1 MESST
6 LSLISG
12 IFVIAAAVLVATLCT
27 ILIVAFL
34 KLYRPVREATQ
45 NSARAT
51 EDLRRVAAHLAD
63 VSEETAQNLAQTSRN
78 LVAITDKTRDGT
90 EDLTNAIRSVDEAAQ
105 SIGATATTATRVAE
119 MIGRLIP
126 QGTGG
131 GATGVGGLLRLV
143 RGMFGG
149 RQTSGDGGG
158 DQGA

>member
-12 IFVIAAAVLVATLCT
+12 IFVIAAAVLVATLCS

-34 KLYRPVREATQ
+34 KFYRPVREATQ

-78 LVAITDKTRDGT
+78 LVAITEKAREGT
-90 EDLTNAIRSVDEAAQ
+90 DDLANAIHSVDEAAR

-126 QGTGG
+126 QGSGG
-131 GATGVGGLLRLV
+131 GASGVGALLRLV

-149 RQTSGDGGG
+149 SRAPEDGGS
-158 DQGA
+158 D

>member
-12 IFVIAAAVLVATLCT
+12 IFVIAAAILVATLCS

-34 KLYRPVREATQ
+34 KFYRPVREATQ
-45 NSARAT
+45 NSVRAT

-78 LVAITDKTRDGT
+78 LVAITDKARDGT

-158 DQGA
+158 DQGT

>member
-6 LSLISG
+6 LSLISD
-12 IFVIAAAVLVATLCT
+12 IFVIAAAILVAMLCA

-34 KLYRPVREATQ
+34 KFYRPVRETTQ
-45 NSARAT
+45 NSAKAAQ
-51 EDLRRVAAHLAD
+51 DLRRVAAHLAD

-78 LVAITDKTRDGT
+78 LVAITEKARDGT
-90 EDLTNAIRSVDEAAQ
+90 DDLTKAIRSVDEAAK

-126 QGTGG
+126 QGSGG
-131 GATGVGGLLRLV
+131 GASGVGALLRLV

-149 RQTSGDGGG
+149 QRPSEDRGGE
-158 DQGA
+158 QGT

>member
-1 MESST
+1 M
-6 LSLISG
+6 SLISG
-12 IFVIAAAVLVATLCT
+12 IFVIAAAILVATLCS

-34 KLYRPVREATQ
+34 KFYRPVREATQ
-45 NSARAT
+45 NSVKAT

-78 LVAITDKTRDGT
+78 LVAITDKARDGT
-90 EDLTNAIRSVDEAAQ
+90 EDLTNAIRSVDEAAK

-131 GATGVGGLLRLV
+131 GASGVGALLRLV

-149 RQTSGDGGG
+149 RRTSEDGGG
-158 DQGA
+158 EQST